1 MGQIYPAAQGKSLR
15 DGDERMFSTRSG
27 AARLSLAV
35 VIVLIILK
43 VVAAVITSSLSILAQ
58 AVDSLLDLFAVSVT
72 LFALR
77 VSLKPADREHQ
88 FGHGKV
94 ENLAGIAQ
102 GMLIFTAGGLIIY
115 SAIERIRTGAILQ
128 LTETGIGVMLVSI
141 IASVLLSRH
150 LLRVAKA
157 TDSIA
162 LEANA
167 YNIAADVYSAL
178 AVLVGLTVVRFT
190 PFTIIDPIIALV
202 VALFILRVAY
212 TVFRRSMGGLIDVK
226 LPEVEESTVKE
237 SVIEHFGELV
247 GFHELRTRKS
257 GNQRYIDLHL
267 VMPKGVTVEE
277 AHRLC
282 DHLEQDIDRKLYHA
296 NVTIHVEPCD
306 DKCDRCVITCATPK
320 R

>member
-1 MGQIYPAAQGKSLR
+1 MGQIYPATQGKSLR

-115 SAIERIRTGAILQ
+115 SAMERIRTGAILQ

-257 GNQRYIDLHL
+257 GNQRYIELHL

-282 DHLEQDIDRKLYHA
+282 DHLEQDIGRKLYHA

-306 DKCDRCVITCATPK
+306 DKCDECVITCATPK